1 METAS
6 HGTQPNL
13 GQLATAKITVR
24 TAQAQGNL
32 ETPRFSPGTSGPKKV
47 TQSVALSLSLLWKP
61 EYYEYFKSFRNLN

>member
-47 TQSVALSLSLLWKP
+47 TQSVALSLCFGNQNIMNISSLS
-61 EYYEYFKSFRNLN
+61 ET

>member
-47 TQSVALSLSLLWKP
+47 TQSVALSLSLCFGNQNIMNISSLS
-61 EYYEYFKSFRNLN
+61 ET